1 MQRGCNNTSGR
12 KMELTGEQIIPQ
24 TQAIVWD
31 GLNDPEVLK
40 ACITG
45 CETIEKISDT
55 EFNVTILAA
64 VGPVKARFKG
74 NLLLSD
80 INPPTS
86 YSLAFSGNGGAAGFG
101 KGGAQVTLSTEGA
114 GTKLVYVAKA
124 QVGGKLAQVGSRLI
138 DGVAK
143 KLAEDF
149 FKAFNAK
156 VAGPAAAATAS
167 PADGKAGSSEPF
179 NPLWFVLIV
188 VAGMFALT
196 YFF

>member
-1 MQRGCNNTSGR
+1 
-12 KMELTGEQIIPQ
+12 MELTGEQLIPQ
-24 TQAIVWD
+24 TQALVWD
-31 GLNDPEVLK
+31 ALNDPEVLK

-45 CETIEKISDT
+45 CETIEKVSDT

-74 NLLLSD
+74 NLLLSEL
-80 INPPTS
+80 NPPNS
-86 YSLAFSGNGGAAGFG
+86 YALTFSGNGGAAGFG
-101 KGGAQVTLSTEGA
+101 KGGAQVTLTTEGSA
-114 GTKLVYVAKA
+114 TKLVYVAKA

-156 VAGPAAAATAS
+156 VGVPVAADADAPGPSA
-167 PADGKAGSSEPF
+167 GKATVAEHF
-179 NPLWFVLIV
+179 NPLWFVLVV

-196 YFF
+196 YFV

>member
-1 MQRGCNNTSGR
+1 
-12 KMELTGEQIIPQ
+12 MELTGEQLIPQ

-45 CETIEKISDT
+45 CETIEKVSDT

-101 KGGAQVTLSTEGA
+101 KGGAQVTLSPEGA

-156 VAGPAAAATAS
+156 VAGPAAAVSDAAS
-167 PADGKAGSSEPF
+167 PAAAGGKAATAEPF
-179 NPLWFVLIV
+179 NPLWFVLV
-188 VAGMFALT
+188 AVAGMFALT
-196 YFF
+196 YVV

>member
-1 MQRGCNNTSGR
+1 
-12 KMELTGEQIIPQ
+12 MELTGQQLIPQ
-24 TQAIVWD
+24 TQAIVWNA
-31 GLNDPEVLK
+31 LNDAEVLK

-45 CETIEKISDT
+45 CEAIEKISDT
-55 EFNVTILAA
+55 EFTVAILAA

-74 NLLLSD
+74 KLILSD

-86 YSLAFSGNGGAAGFG
+86 YSLAFEGNGGAAGFG

-114 GTKLVYVAKA
+114 ATKLVYVAKA

-156 VAGPAAAATAS
+156 VGIPVAATSAGTDTKAES
-167 PADGKAGSSEPF
+167 AQADAPF
-179 NPLWFVLIV
+179 NPLWLVLVV